1 MVSSSPFFVIL
12 DNDWVLE
19 EWKMFALQSEQ
30 HLTLQNARAYG
41 PYRLFDF
48 KACASTRI
56 LVVHMCAR
64 RTARYGWH
72 SIQEKTTSS
81 TQLRRDLSQGM

>member
-1 MVSSSPFFVIL
+1 MVSNSPFFVIL

-48 KACASTRI
+48 
-56 LVVHMCAR
+56 
-64 RTARYGWH
+64 
-72 SIQEKTTSS
+72 
-81 TQLRRDLSQGM
+81 

>member
-1 MVSSSPFFVIL
+1 MEESVKANVHLSKGILTWSLIHPFFVIL

-30 HLTLQNARAYG
+30 HLTFQNARAYG

-48 KACASTRI
+48 
-56 LVVHMCAR
+56 
-64 RTARYGWH
+64 
-72 SIQEKTTSS
+72 
-81 TQLRRDLSQGM
+81 